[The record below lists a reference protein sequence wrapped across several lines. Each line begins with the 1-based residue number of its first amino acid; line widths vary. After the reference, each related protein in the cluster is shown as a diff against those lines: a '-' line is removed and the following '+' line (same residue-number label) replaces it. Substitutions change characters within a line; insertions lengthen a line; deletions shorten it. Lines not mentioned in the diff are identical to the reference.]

1 MDYDL
6 KKKYFNTI
14 LPELISKYGYKNRM
28 EAPKIIKVVVNTGV
42 GSVKDGGR
50 RDLIGQH
57 LAVITGQLPSKRQA
71 KQSIATFKLR
81 KGGHIGY
88 SVTLRG
94 GRMYDFLN
102 KLVYTAIPRKRDF
115 RGLSPNSV
123 DEAGNLT
130 IGFRDHLV
138 FPEMVEGDL
147 RDAFGISVTIVTTA
161 RNKEKAVELFSLM
174 GFPFVK
180 NK

>member
-6 KKKYFNTI
+6 KKTYLNKA
-14 LPELISKYGYKNRM
+14 LPELIGKFGYKNRM
-28 EAPKIIKVVVNTGV
+28 DAPKITKVVVNTGV

-50 RDLIGQH
+50 RELIGEH
-57 LAVITGQLPSKRQA
+57 LAVITGQVPSKRQA
-71 KQSIATFKLR
+71 KKSIATFKLR
-81 KGGHIGY
+81 KGGHVGY
-88 SVTLRG
+88 AVTLRG
-94 GRMYDFLN
+94 NRMYDFLN
-102 KLVYTAIPRKRDF
+102 RLIFVAIPRKRDF

-161 RNKEKAVELFSLM
+161 RNKEKAFEFFNLM

-180 NK
+180 R